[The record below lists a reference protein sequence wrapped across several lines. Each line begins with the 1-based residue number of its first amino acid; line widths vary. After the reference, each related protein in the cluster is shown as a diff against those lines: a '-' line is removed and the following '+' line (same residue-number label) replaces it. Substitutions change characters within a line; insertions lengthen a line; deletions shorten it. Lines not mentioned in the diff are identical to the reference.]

1 MKSNR
6 LRYSDDVYE
15 ENNVTAVKKNVWDMS
30 KKSRNSAAYLKE
42 NNDLGGKGRLT
53 DAMID
58 NFQNYYGIATRTNSK
73 DTDAMKKAV

>member
-1 MKSNR
+1 MKSNK

-30 KKSRNSAAYLKE
+30 KKSQNSAAYLKE
-42 NNDLGGKGRLT
+42 IKDLGGKGCLT

-58 NFQNYYGIATRTNSK
+58 NLQNYYGIATRANSK
-73 DTDAMKKAV
+73 DIDAMKKAV